1 MLWGENRE
9 KASSRRESIPGHLWL
24 ELPLF
29 CHWAM
34 TAGQPPTLTILY
46 MYCTGANRIV
56 TAHTVTAHTEW
67 LPGACASH
75 SVLPVQYIESWWL
88 LVVVWQSW
96 LNGRHWL
103 LHPEVSWVQ
112 LSVTA
117 DLFYF
122 RLIISKFTIPF
133 AKRMLMLVGTNI
145 AFITIWKINTEIEDC
160 SLFVFSEFNEHSSLT
175 AIIGWPNVSFSICHS
190 LQCQQ
195 HNFHHWFHTQWL
207 QVLKLQ

>member
-46 MYCTGANRIV
+46 MYCTGANRIL

-67 LPGACASH
+67 LPGACATEPFSTTCAI
-75 SVLPVQYIESWWL
+75 YRK

-145 AFITIWKINTEIEDC
+145 AYITICK
-160 SLFVFSEFNEHSSLT
+160 V
-175 AIIGWPNVSFSICHS
+175 
-190 LQCQQ
+190 
-195 HNFHHWFHTQWL
+195 TQ
-207 QVLKLQ
+207 K